1 VRKKMGAMSE
11 LDLSLRELI
20 FEGTLEE
27 NIKANVGTE
36 IKIRC
41 WSTYKNL
48 RNYNYVVTE
57 KDVINYYTSEVARE
71 DNCIG

>member
-1 VRKKMGAMSE
+1 MGAMSE
-11 LDLSLRELI
+11 LDLAIRELI

-36 IKIRC
+36 IKIR
-41 WSTYKNL
+41 
-48 RNYNYVVTE
+48 NYNYVVTE
-57 KDVINYYTSEVARE
+57 SDVINYYTSEVARE

>member
-1 VRKKMGAMSE
+1 MGAMSE

-48 RNYNYVVTE
+48 RIIIMLWLKKMWLIITQARLQERIIVLDNYSY
-57 KDVINYYTSEVARE
+57 
-71 DNCIG
+71 

>member
-1 VRKKMGAMSE
+1 MGAMSE

-20 FEGTLEE
+20 FEGTLDE

-36 IKIRC
+36 IKI
-41 WSTYKNL
+41 K
-48 RNYNYVVTE
+48 NYNYVVTE
-57 KDVINYYTSEVARE
+57 NDVINYYTSEVARE

>member
-1 VRKKMGAMSE
+1 MGAMSE

-36 IKIRC
+36 IKIR
-41 WSTYKNL
+41 
-48 RNYNYVVTE
+48 NYNYVVTE
-57 KDVINYYTSEVARE
+57 SDVINYYTSEVARE
-71 DNCIG
+71 DNYIR

>member
-1 VRKKMGAMSE
+1 MGAMSE

-48 RNYNYVVTE
+48 RNYSYVVTE
-57 KDVINYYTSEVARE
+57 KDVIN
-71 DNCIG
+71 

>member
-1 VRKKMGAMSE
+1 MGAMSE

-36 IKIRC
+36 IKI
-41 WSTYKNL
+41 K
-48 RNYNYVVTE
+48 NYNYVVTE
-57 KDVINYYTSEVARE
+57 SDVINYYTSEVARE

>member
-1 VRKKMGAMSE
+1 MGAMSE
-11 LDLSLRELI
+11 LDLSIRELI

-36 IKIRC
+36 IKIR
-41 WSTYKNL
+41 
-48 RNYNYVVTE
+48 NYNYVVTE
-57 KDVINYYTSEVARE
+57 NDVINYYTSEVARE

>member
-1 VRKKMGAMSE
+1 MGAMSE

-20 FEGTLEE
+20 FEGTLDE
-27 NIKANVGTE
+27 NIKTNVGTE
-36 IKIRC
+36 IKI
-41 WSTYKNL
+41 

-57 KDVINYYTSEVARE
+57 KDIINYYTSEVARE

>member
-1 VRKKMGAMSE
+1 MGAMSE
-11 LDLSLRELI
+11 LDLSIRELI
-20 FEGTLEE
+20 FEGTLDE

-36 IKIRC
+36 IKI
-41 WSTYKNL
+41 K
-48 RNYNYVVTE
+48 NYNYVVTE

>member
-1 VRKKMGAMSE
+1 MGAMSE
-11 LDLSLRELI
+11 LDLSIRELI

-36 IKIRC
+36 IKIR
-41 WSTYKNL
+41 
-48 RNYNYVVTE
+48 NYNYVVTE
-57 KDVINYYTSEVARE
+57 SDVINYYTSEVARE

>member
-1 VRKKMGAMSE
+1 MGAMSE
-11 LDLSLRELI
+11 LDLSLRELR

-36 IKIRC
+36 IKI
-41 WSTYKNL
+41 K
-48 RNYNYVVTE
+48 NYNYIVTE
-57 KDVINYYTSEVARE
+57 KDIINYYTSEVARE

>member
-1 VRKKMGAMSE
+1 MGAMSE
-11 LDLSLRELI
+11 LDLSIRELI

-36 IKIRC
+36 IKIR
-41 WSTYKNL
+41 
-48 RNYNYVVTE
+48 NYNYIVTE

>member
-1 VRKKMGAMSE
+1 MGAMSE

-20 FEGTLEE
+20 FEGTLDE

-36 IKIRC
+36 IKI
-41 WSTYKNL
+41 K
-48 RNYNYVVTE
+48 NYNYVVTE
-57 KDVINYYTSEVARE
+57 SDVINYYTSEVARE

>member
-1 VRKKMGAMSE
+1 MGAMSE

-36 IKIRC
+36 IKIR
-41 WSTYKNL
+41 
-48 RNYNYVVTE
+48 NYNYVVTE

>member
-1 VRKKMGAMSE
+1 MGAMSE

-36 IKIRC
+36 IKI
-41 WSTYKNL
+41 K
-48 RNYNYVVTE
+48 NYNYVVTE
-57 KDVINYYTSEVARE
+57 KDIINYYTSEVARE

>member
-1 VRKKMGAMSE
+1 MGAMSE

-36 IKIRC
+36 IKIR
-41 WSTYKNL
+41 
-48 RNYNYVVTE
+48 NYNYVVTE
-57 KDVINYYTSEVARE
+57 NDVINYYTSEVARE

>member
-1 VRKKMGAMSE
+1 MGAMSE

-36 IKIRC
+36 IKI
-41 WSTYKNL
+41 K
-48 RNYNYVVTE
+48 NYNYIVTE
-57 KDVINYYTSEVARE
+57 KDIINYYTSEVARE

>member
-1 VRKKMGAMSE
+1 MGAMSE

-20 FEGTLEE
+20 FEGTLDE

-36 IKIRC
+36 IKIR
-41 WSTYKNL
+41 
-48 RNYNYVVTE
+48 NYNYVVTE
-57 KDVINYYTSEVARE
+57 NDVINYYTSEVARE